1 MFKKYFKIIKPYN
14 KLLIFFI
21 IIFIITYLLHRYVE
35 SKMSVQGIAENK
47 IVFGQSLPL
56 TKSNYHLG
64 IPYSLGYYLAFQNI
78 NRKGGINNY
87 KLELL
92 VYDDQ
97 YDPKKTIENINI
109 LVNKSSVF
117 GITTVGTQ
125 TSTAVSDFLYEKNV
139 PFLQPLTG
147 SNLLRS
153 VFKKNTIFTLPSYYN
168 EMQITLDFLYKKNKK
183 NISVIYQNDDF
194 GLSMMND
201 INDVLN
207 SDKYGNSF
215 NIISTSSYELK
226 GILLN
231 NIFAKILDVNN
242 PYNQEE
248 IKKSKNVDK
257 IEVLILLSTSKV
269 VIESIQYFKQ
279 LNPKYYIMI
288 FSFQDIANLI
298 KVHNIEDKYL
308 NNIYTTQL
316 IPNSDDVNKNIIN
329 TIKNEINFTKERLLK
344 KKDDYLFIYDTYLE
358 EENIST
364 ILIEGYLNGLFII
377 EILKGIKNNIT
388 RDNFINEIY
397 KRKIINVMGFKFG
410 PYVDFDS
417 CTEEMKKIE
426 NCPCNA
432 GLRTVYLY
440 KYDIIKKNFVYTG
453 FKLDNLKCA
462 LKD

>member
-1 MFKKYFKIIKPYN
+1 MLKNYIKIIKPYN

-21 IIFIITYLLHRYVE
+21 IIFIVTYLLYRYV
-35 SKMSVQGIAENK
+35 KLQITVKGIVEDK
-47 IVFGQSLPL
+47 IVFGQSLAL
-56 TKSNYHLG
+56 TKTNYQLG
-64 IPYSLGYYLAFQNI
+64 IPYSLGYYLAFQSI
-78 NRKGGINNY
+78 NRKGGINNH

-97 YDPKKTIENINI
+97 YNSKKTIENIKI
-109 LVNKSSVF
+109 LVNRSSVF

-153 VFKKNTIFTLPSYYN
+153 VFKKNIIFTLPSYFN

-183 NISVIYQNDDF
+183 NISVIYQNDNF

-201 INDVLN
+201 INDIIN
-207 SDKYGNSF
+207 SDKYGNFF
-215 NIISTSSYELK
+215 NIISSSSYELS

-231 NIFAKILDVNN
+231 NIFAKILDINN

-257 IEVLILLSTSKV
+257 IDVIIMLSTSKV
-269 VIESIQYFKQ
+269 VIESIEYFKQ

-298 KVHNIEDKYL
+298 QVHKIEDKYL

-316 IPNSDDVNKNIIN
+316 IPNSNDINKNLLN
-329 TIKNEINFTKERLLK
+329 SIKNEINFTKEKLLK
-344 KKDDYLFIYDTYLE
+344 KKDDYLFVYDTYLNE
-358 EENIST
+358 KDIST

-388 RDNFINEIY
+388 RENFINEIY
-397 KRKIINVMGFKFG
+397 IKKIINVMGFKFG
-410 PYVDFDS
+410 PYIDYDS
-417 CTEEMKKIE
+417 CNEEMEKID
-426 NCPCNA
+426 NCPCNE

-440 KYDIIKKNFVYTG
+440 HYDIIKKQFAYTG
-453 FKLDNLKCA
+453 FKLDNLKCS
-462 LKD
+462 LNE